1 MKQTYFNQVSKATLT
16 QLTSLVDSI
25 EKEKSVSQRNLIKQH
40 SPFSDE
46 INQSITDYEELFF
59 YCSLE
64 LSEAMVTRRSL
75 IRSIDPDLFV
85 TSEGK
90 TNLELMKGGHPPY
103 AYDAADGII
112 ELHHIG
118 QNKDGPFAELT
129 HSEHMMHGNNQKLHR
144 ALGDSWRNDEKSETV
159 FGKERS
165 NHWRKRAKGEL
176 EIMYSSSPLP
186 IAYSSDLSLVN
197 PKEVMNVFARF
208 LAESSYDDLMFISD
222 SAKMYAYFKKLSAQ
236 TVIDFAKQSLDL
248 ERISCP
254 NCKSTN
260 FVSNGT
266 YIGNGERRQRYVC
279 NECGHSFTLM
289 QRSIISESNLSFAT
303 WITFIV
309 CLYQGLPIA
318 ETASICGISEKSVQ
332 NNRLRLFY
340 ALKIL
345 DERVRLFG
353 KVALDETSFPVSFK
367 GNHTGSKNFSMNR
380 KPHKRGS
387 ENHMRGLSKEQ
398 VSVICALDEYG
409 NSVARVT
416 GVGGASAYRMQYA
429 LNNSIDKDN
438 VVCLFS
444 DMSSTLR
451 RYANDNG
458 IKIKQTKSKKDRRK
472 ARTPASM
479 EKAHWLQKINSYH
492 SKLSKFMSKFAG
504 TSSDLLYG
512 YLCLFTWKCR
522 NKDRD
527 PIDAYRELFS
537 VMVEPNLYKPLD
549 KIGLLPCF
557 SGVTVP
563 TRQYK
568 DIKLMKRD
576 IAIFAKYAADV
587 PVTKIAKRYKL
598 SRSYVYEII
607 KLVRKLG
614 YGYKTEKEKRC
625 EERLARLEAPRP
637 PHINKTNERNRRI
650 YEERIAWTGSAKD
663 FYVEATQKYGL
674 SKQRIMN
681 IISEEKRVIS
691 LSDNLTVLDTFTYR
705 ELEDIYRDVY
715 RDYIEGVM
723 NGKPKKALIEAL
735 ADKYSYGVQNIQ
747 RILNIMKSDSLNG
760 EKRYKKKARPD
771 VINRDKEI
779 FVALLNWTGTQVEFA
794 AWAQEKYGLTS
805 DYVKQIIALHYRAN
819 PKRYDMIHP

>member
-1 MKQTYFNQVSKATLT
+1 MKKSYFNQVSNLTLT

-25 EKEKSVSQRNLIKQH
+25 EKEKSVTQRKMIEQH

-46 INQSITDYEELFF
+46 INQSINDYEELFF

-75 IRSIDPDLFV
+75 IRNINPDLFV

-90 TNLELMKGGHPPY
+90 TNLELMRGGHPPY
-103 AYDAADGII
+103 IYDAADGII

-144 ALGDSWRNDEKSETV
+144 AFGESWRNDEKSEAV

-165 NHWRKRAKGEL
+165 NHWKKRAKGEVI
-176 EIMYSSSPLP
+176 IMYSSSSLP
-186 IAYSSDLSLVN
+186 IAYSSELSPVN

-208 LAESSYDDLMFISD
+208 LAESSYDDLMFISG
-222 SAKMYAYFKKLSAQ
+222 SAKMYAYFKKLGAK
-236 TVIDFAKQSLDL
+236 TVIDFAKQSLDI
-248 ERISCP
+248 EQISCP

-266 YIGNGERRQRYVC
+266 YISNGERRQRYVC
-279 NECGHSFTLM
+279 NECGHSFTLI

-345 DERVRLFG
+345 DERVRLWG
-353 KVALDETSFPVSFK
+353 KVALDETCFPVSFK
-367 GNHTGSKNFSMNR
+367 GNHSESKNFSMNR

-387 ENHMRGLSKEQ
+387 ENHTRGLSKEQ

-416 GVGGASAYRMQYA
+416 GVGGASAYRIQYA
-429 LNNSIDKDN
+429 LNNSIDKNN

-458 IKIKQTKSKKDRRK
+458 IKIKQTKSKKDRHK

-504 TSSDLLYG
+504 TSSDLIYG
-512 YLCLFTWKCR
+512 YLCLFAWKCR

-537 VMVEPNLYKPLD
+537 VMIEPNLYKPLD
-549 KIGLLPCF
+549 EIGLLPCF
-557 SGVTVP
+557 SSVTVP
-563 TRQYK
+563 KKQYK
-568 DIKLMKRD
+568 NIKLMKRD

-598 SRSYVYEII
+598 SDSRIYEII
-607 KLVRKLG
+607 WNIRKLG
-614 YGYKTEKEKRC
+614 YGYKTEKEKRR
-625 EERLARLEAPRP
+625 EARLALLAE
-637 PHINKTNERNRRI
+637 PHPLRTSKTNKRNRRI
-650 YEERIAWTGSAKD
+650 YEEKMAWQGSLKD
-663 FYVEATQKYGL
+663 FYLEMTQKYGL

-681 IISEEKRVIS
+681 IISEEKRVIA
-691 LSDNLTVLDTFTYR
+691 LSENLTIFDTFTYR
-705 ELEDIYRDVY
+705 ELQEIYVDVY
-715 RDYIEGVM
+715 HDYIEGVM
-723 NGKPKKALIEAL
+723 NEMPKTKLMEYMAS
-735 ADKYSYGVQNIQ
+735 KYGYSVPNIQ
-747 RILNIMKSDSLNG
+747 RIIQIMKSDDLSQ
-760 EKRYKKKARPD
+760 EKQYKKKASTD
-771 VINRDKEI
+771 VINRDREL
-779 FVALLNWTGTQVEFA
+779 FVALLNWTGTRAEFM
-794 AWAQEKYGLTS
+794 AWAKEKYDLT
-805 DYVKQIIALHYRAN
+805 DYYISKIIVLHYKAS
-819 PKRYDMIHP
+819 PMRYRMIHP